1 MCSGRSRLP
10 LRCASNSHLCSSR
23 LHVAPILTRKIQK
36 VCSRTSFGASVGKE
50 DWRWRPTVLLVG
62 RLCST
67 TSRNLESRDLKL
79 FLRKAV
85 LLLSAAVGCSV
96 GSVDPV

>member
-50 DWRWRPTVLLVG
+50 DWRWRPTVLLGTASVSRQLDWATLLKRCMDSSMEHAHMHKG
-62 RLCST
+62 LSTLC
-67 TSRNLESRDLKL
+67 
-79 FLRKAV
+79 
-85 LLLSAAVGCSV
+85 LLVATW
-96 GSVDPV
+96 